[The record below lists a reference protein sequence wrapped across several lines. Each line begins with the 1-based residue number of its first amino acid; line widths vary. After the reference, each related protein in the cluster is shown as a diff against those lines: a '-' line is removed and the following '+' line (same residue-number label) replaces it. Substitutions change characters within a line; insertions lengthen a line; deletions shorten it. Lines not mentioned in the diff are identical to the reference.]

1 MTSVYNEDL
10 VYPELSSGY
19 PNTTQIL
26 SNGSANPLFQYRNDG
41 YLFIE
46 NKDSS
51 ELEMLIIPNS
61 RNLRSSYYQLL
72 IDGEM
77 DEDILRL
84 RQSATPFFDYGYSKL
99 KVLTK
104 TVNNV

>member
-1 MTSVYNEDL
+1 LYNEDL
-10 VYPELSSGY
+10 DYPELSYGY
-19 PNTTQIL
+19 PNSNRLL
-26 SNGSANPLFQYRNDG
+26 SNGSENPFFQFRNDG

-61 RNLRSSYYQLL
+61 RNLISSYYQLL